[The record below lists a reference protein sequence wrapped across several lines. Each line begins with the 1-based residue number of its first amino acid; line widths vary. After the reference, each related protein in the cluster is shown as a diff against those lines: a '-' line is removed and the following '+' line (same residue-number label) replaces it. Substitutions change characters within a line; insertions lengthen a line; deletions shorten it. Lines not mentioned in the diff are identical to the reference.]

1 MAADNGNLYA
11 ELYKAFKSANINSKS
26 AQLVQYETNTFWSSV
41 KSKENCVELVR
52 QKILE
57 LSRVKRK
64 TDASLLTFWAKV
76 SYES

>member
-41 KSKENCVELVR
+41 KPKDIRHNKIRGSPAALYKKVETVCRFQLR
-52 QKILE
+52 C
-57 LSRVKRK
+57 
-64 TDASLLTFWAKV
+64 
-76 SYES
+76 